1 MKLLLIRFNVHLSGE
16 MSRQAQKVTNN
27 HCPLK
32 RNRCTVLTE
41 IFIIYFYYY
50 FFILAQWQ
58 HLNKPVIPFK
68 KTRPEKNND
77 NKKIDISNQLI
88 CEYYISHTRSADYFM
103 RLIVSVSLG
112 GCLRYRFR
120 LCKNKRA
127 LFVWECD
134 SINWML
140 LIAGVIVQESKNRRK
155 TILTFPV
162 SFVHSPQKYRTEKP
176 FRY

>member
-1 MKLLLIRFNVHLSGE
+1 
-16 MSRQAQKVTNN
+16 MSRQAQEVTNN

-32 RNRCTVLTE
+32 RNRSTVLTE
-41 IFIIYFYYY
+41 MFIIYFYYY

-58 HLNKPVIPFK
+58 HPNKAVIPLK
-68 KTRPEKNND
+68 KTKPEKNND

-88 CEYYISHTRSADYFM
+88 CDYYISHTRSADYFM

-112 GCLRYRFR
+112 GCLRFR

-134 SINWML
+134 SINWTW
-140 LIAGVIVQESKNRRK
+140 LIAGVIVRESKNRRK
-155 TILTFPV
+155 TILTFP
-162 SFVHSPQKYRTEKP
+162 PQKYRTEKT